1 MSPFR
6 AHQRNPPPPLI
17 PSIPL
22 SHSLSLSCSSFSYLP
37 YFYLPGRIITSVR
50 REIRFISIDS
60 ARLVST
66 GCDSPSLQRRKM
78 ILALCQFAARGSIN
92 CRLKEIASVEHLSR
106 PFSTSPR
113 FTAFF
118 LLFHFM
124 RASPTFQEEL
134 RARGCTLRTRNKR
147 DCTRPG
153 AHGYCANS
161 AINFLLRRD
170 VNIHLNDNAASCI
183 VSGRFPRHDRA
194 TI

>member
-1 MSPFR
+1 
-6 AHQRNPPPPLI
+6 
-17 PSIPL
+17 
-22 SHSLSLSCSSFSYLP
+22 
-37 YFYLPGRIITSVR
+37 
-50 REIRFISIDS
+50 
-60 ARLVST
+60 
-66 GCDSPSLQRRKM
+66 M

-92 CRLKEIASVEHLSR
+92 CWLKEVASCCAPRCV
-106 PFSTSPR
+106 PFPPR
-113 FTAFF
+113 HVHSVF
-118 LLFHFM
+118 LLHFM

-183 VSGRFPRHDRA
+183 VSGRFPRHDRG

>member
-1 MSPFR
+1 
-6 AHQRNPPPPLI
+6 
-17 PSIPL
+17 
-22 SHSLSLSCSSFSYLP
+22 
-37 YFYLPGRIITSVR
+37 
-50 REIRFISIDS
+50 
-60 ARLVST
+60 
-66 GCDSPSLQRRKM
+66 M

-92 CRLKEIASVEHLSR
+92 CWLKEVASVVRLVGSLFHLA
-106 PFSTSPR
+106 TSIE
-113 FTAFF
+113 FF
-118 LLFHFM
+118 LLHFM

-183 VSGRFPRHDRA
+183 VSGRFPRHDRG